1 MEKGGRLLSA
11 CVLSLMVGSE
21 ANASTAQAVPG
32 KNGVVQQWSGRVAM
46 RLGVE
51 APRKGFITNARD
63 FALLW
68 RAWQMAGDVPIVDF
82 DRYLILVATARSTV
96 FQVRAIQVDENGDL
110 KTVVVATPDV
120 TADYAVVITLAERK
134 SVKTV
139 RGQSIE

>member
-1 MEKGGRLLSA
+1 MIVS
-11 CVLSLMVGSE
+11 SVGV
-21 ANASTAQAVPG
+21 NAAAGQAVPG
-32 KNGVVQQWSGRVAM
+32 RNGVVQQWSGRVAM